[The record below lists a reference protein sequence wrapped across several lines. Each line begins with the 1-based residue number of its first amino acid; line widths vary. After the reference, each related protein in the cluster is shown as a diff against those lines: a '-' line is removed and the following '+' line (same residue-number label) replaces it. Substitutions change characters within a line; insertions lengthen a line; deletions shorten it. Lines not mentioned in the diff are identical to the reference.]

1 MVRRGERGSMPT
13 SRAGTSNSRAF
24 TLIELVVVLFIVA
37 LLAALVMPRIGTFLS
52 HGDTNKAIRQI
63 RGMVRYLAGMSVST
77 RTSYLLYYDLKEGTC
92 WVGRPNEAGEIIKE
106 QEMLTRP
113 LHLPSGVRFTDL
125 STPRGVQKE
134 GVAYTE
140 FFPTGWVEETLIHL
154 EGGSVVTIKL
164 LPLTGEVK
172 VYEGYV
178 EEGG

>member
-1 MVRRGERGSMPT
+1 
-13 SRAGTSNSRAF
+13 
-24 TLIELVVVLFIVA
+24 
-37 LLAALVMPRIGTFLS
+37 
-52 HGDTNKAIRQI
+52 
-63 RGMVRYLAGMSVST
+63 MVRYLAGMSVST
-77 RTSYLLYYDLKEGTC
+77 RAPYRLYYDLKEGVC
-92 WVGRPNEAGEIIKE
+92 WVGRPNKEGEIIKE

-113 LHLPSGVRFTDL
+113 LHLPSGVRFMDL

-154 EGGSVVTIKL
+154 EGGSVVTVKL
-164 LPLTGEVK
+164 LPLSGEVK